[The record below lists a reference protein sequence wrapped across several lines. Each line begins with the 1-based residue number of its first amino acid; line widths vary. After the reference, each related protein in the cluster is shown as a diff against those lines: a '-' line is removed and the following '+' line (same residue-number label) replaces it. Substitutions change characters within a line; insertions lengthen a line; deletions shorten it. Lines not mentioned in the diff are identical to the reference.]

1 VKLAIFSN
9 IPSVKN
15 RLNKEYELFISRP
28 KGRFSCRAHLITDNV
43 INSSFFKEVMSAITS
58 SSFCF
63 HNFEVL
69 PGGLARGLA
78 GESDKSDESAE
89 SS

>member
-1 VKLAIFSN
+1 MELAIFSN

-28 KGRFSCRAHLITDNV
+28 GGRFNCGARLIIDNDL
-43 INSSFFKEVMSAITS
+43 NSSFSKGVMSAITS
-58 SSFCF
+58 SSFRF
-63 HNFEVL
+63 RNFGVL
-69 PGGLARGLA
+69 PGGLDRGLA